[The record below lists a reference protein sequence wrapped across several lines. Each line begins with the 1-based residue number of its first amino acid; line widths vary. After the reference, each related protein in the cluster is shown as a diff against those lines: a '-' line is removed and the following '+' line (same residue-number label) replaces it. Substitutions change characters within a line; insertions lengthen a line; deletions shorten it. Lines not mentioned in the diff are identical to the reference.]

1 MHATRIVA
9 IRHGETDW
17 NKDTRIQGQQ
27 DVPLNE
33 MGRWQAQR
41 VARALACGE
50 PIAAVY
56 SSDLSRAFD
65 TADAI
70 ARAAGLVVNTE
81 ARLRERGFGHF
92 EGQTFTDLE
101 NQWPEETARWRQR
114 DPHWMPA
121 GGESLAAV
129 RARVDDAVAELAA
142 AHLGEQIVLVAHGGV
157 LDAIYRAATGLDIRA
172 QRSWTLPNAV
182 INRLLWTPDAMTVV
196 GWADMA
202 HLDDAW
208 TDETTL

>member
-81 ARLRERGFGHF
+81 TRLRERGCGHF